1 LRERDLDPPRAA
13 AYIAAHDDVI
23 DRIEPPPPPYHQG
36 TGALS
41 RLNVPVPP
49 DFGRGIFFQIIS
61 ALLAFV
67 R

>member
-1 LRERDLDPPRAA
+1 VYRCDLDPPRAA
-13 AYIAAHDDVI
+13 AYIAAYEDVV
-23 DRIEPPPPPYHQG
+23 DRIEPPPPPYYLG
-36 TGALS
+36 TGAHS

-49 DFGRGIFFQIIS
+49 DFGCGIFFQITP